1 MLFWLLLEN
10 RRKYFGVIQFG
21 WGTRKLVEAGAEGGR
36 KGWGRDFLPVGEKAA
51 VVVAS
56 VGGKPMGGER

>member
-1 MLFWLLLEN
+1 M
-10 RRKYFGVIQFG
+10 
-21 WGTRKLVEAGAEGGR
+21 EAGAEGGR

-56 VGGKPMGGER
+56 VGGKPLGGERRRSNYKF